1 MDEKSRKSVMD
12 SSTQIESNVTRSEN
26 RGLYR
31 TASCSIIPSKADTP
45 RLLAK
50 QAQSEL
56 DNTRIDKL
64 ERDID
69 MLKTYYWNPSPIQ
82 AKVAEFNIEDVRSAI
97 KREQTRLKKLRERY
111 DQDLSR
117 WGNDLVSYRLKPT
130 PEKSAKLKTIKCI
143 LERRQRYMEEKSN
156 CLKLARNWLRRV
168 DQDSVT
174 GSENSDISDFAM
186 LYNATFNKLSC
197 MKQSKSI
204 DTKLGKVPL
213 GPLKYNRSHY
223 IQLNMSKVHQE
234 MQNYGFYLEDLK
246 DRMGYI
252 MHVLKSKYYSN

>member
-1 MDEKSRKSVMD
+1 MD
-12 SSTQIESNVTRSEN
+12 SSTQIESNLTRSVN

-31 TASCSIIPSKADTP
+31 TASCSIIPSRSDTP
-45 RLLAK
+45 KLLAK

-69 MLKTYYWNPSPIQ
+69 ILKTYYFNASPIE
-82 AKVAEFNIEDVRSAI
+82 AKPGQSAEFNLEDVRSAI
-97 KREQTRLKKLRERY
+97 KREQARLKKLRERY
-111 DQDLSR
+111 NKDLSK
-117 WGNDLVSYRLKPT
+117 WENDLVSYRLKPT
-130 PEKSAKLKTIKCI
+130 PEKSAKLKTIKLI
-143 LERRQRYMEEKSN
+143 LERRQRYMEEKSS
-156 CLKLARNWLRRV
+156 CLKLARNWLSRV
-168 DQDSVT
+168 DEDSVT

-186 LYNATFNKLSC
+186 LYNATFNKLSL

-234 MQNYGFYLEDLK
+234 MQNYGFFLEDLK
-246 DRMGYI
+246 DRLAYI
-252 MHVLKSKYYSN
+252 MHVLKSKYYGN